1 MCTLKFKKDIY
12 TQFLYI
18 LYALIIGGG
27 AMYVEPICIM
37 YVQDGCV
44 QITHLFKI
52 TIRCVVGY
60 NFKNHIDFK
69 RIL

>member
-1 MCTLKFKKDIY
+1 
-12 TQFLYI
+12 
-18 LYALIIGGG
+18 
-27 AMYVEPICIM
+27 MYVEPICIM